1 MTMKEATI
9 VEILETE
16 GTNEMKIMEG
26 ELYEFEVNVFLE
38 MLKNDKIRE
47 ALKKLIEEAIVD
59 YEYSKSPDRQE
70 D

>member
-1 MTMKEATI
+1 
-9 VEILETE
+9 
-16 GTNEMKIMEG
+16 MKIMEG